1 MLICSVSFC
10 DDCCICIACVL
21 YLFSRAKSAVVC
33 GPGEYQVVKCGASGH
48 NVRSRPSLKAPPVGM
63 LVLGNHVTVVDHV
76 SYQCIFSKFC
86 VYYFKP
92 DLFEQLMG
100 IRDIESALYV

>member
-1 MLICSVSFC
+1 ML
-10 DDCCICIACVL
+10 CIKCALFVFRRANIAI
-21 YLFSRAKSAVVC
+21 VC

-76 SYQCIFSKFC
+76 SYQFILFKCC
-86 VYYFKP
+86 V
-92 DLFEQLMG
+92 
-100 IRDIESALYV
+100 